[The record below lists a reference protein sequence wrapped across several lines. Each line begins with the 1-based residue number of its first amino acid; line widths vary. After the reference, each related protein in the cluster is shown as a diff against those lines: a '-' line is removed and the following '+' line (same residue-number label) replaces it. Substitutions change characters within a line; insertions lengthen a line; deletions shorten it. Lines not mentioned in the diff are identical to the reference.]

1 MSQQTYGADEIR
13 VWNIS
18 HSGRGGS
25 VMSFGRRKG
34 TLDEMLSEIVN
45 GHEDGKGYTSRLED
59 SEGNVIIE
67 LYSNG
72 SPQLG
77 EAIRDDYVVLNS
89 VVQDGGSVW
98 GRRRWRIFKAI

>member
-13 VWNIS
+13 IWNIS
-18 HSGRGGS
+18 HSGCGGS
-25 VMSFGRRKG
+25 VISFGRREG

-72 SPQLG
+72 APQLC
-77 EAIRDDYVVLNS
+77 EAIRDDYVVLSS
-89 VVQDGGSVW
+89 VVRNAGSVW
-98 GRRRWRIFKAI
+98 GHRRWRIFKAI